1 MSIFNSVG
9 ETIKRYGSKVK
20 IEHNGDTVNTSAFV
34 EPLRYRNRI
43 YIGGQY
49 HVLGRNRREKYLYI
63 GSANHRLVENKSVI
77 ETHGNKYIV
86 KRSETYYIK
95 DFPLYEWAILTPFGA
110 RAEDDYESDPGRG

>member
-63 GSANHRLVENKSVI
+63 EITGWSRINL
-77 ETHGNKYIV
+77 
-86 KRSETYYIK
+86 
-95 DFPLYEWAILTPFGA
+95 
-110 RAEDDYESDPGRG
+110 